1 MKCGEFMYI
10 KCLVQRM
17 NQGMS
22 AVLIRARARAFPS
35 SPAWDPAQSG
45 SPATSGLGSIKR
57 PPSGPQAVLPA
68 LHFVGETRGETGK
81 AWGQAAEGGGT
92 QQEQAEEEGQGQ
104 GSESLLLTQP
114 HVCMHAFLGCWGAS
128 SICPHVK
135 CPPVT
140 LRV

>member
-1 MKCGEFMYI
+1 MGDGRKPSLVKCGEFMYI

-68 LHFVGETRGETGK
+68 LHFMGETRGETGK

-92 QQEQAEEEGQGQ
+92 QQELGGDRGRGQ
-104 GSESLLLTQP
+104 SPCCSHSLMCA
-114 HVCMHAFLGCWGAS
+114 CMPSWAAGGLAPS
-128 SICPHVK
+128 APM
-135 CPPVT
+135 
-140 LRV
+140 